1 MFDFETA
8 WNKAPRDLTQEEYE
22 DLYCEDESCD
32 PEPPEEDEDFYAP
45 YLLKK
50 ESRGTTMKKRYR
62 EEEMMDPNAQQP
74 DASGYDFQQLAE
86 PNPTAPDMSGAPVP
100 PPAQVDPNMGVAP
113 QAPIATT
120 APANPLVPPA
130 PGMIPTGW
138 TYPQQTPMAAAMQ
151 TGDANMAMEGVTP
164 PAESPD
170 LSPEEDQL
178 VQEFR
183 QWKKKAIREE
193 LGDDLPPEVPQ
204 TVALQEPNFE
214 DEDEFEGDE
223 TEDDI
228 NVDESFIDELRGIA
242 IDINELFVDVGGDVD
257 EVVAGTNVEDEDSD
271 SEDEDS
277 EDFTGDDEPS
287 EGDVGGDEDPD
298 LTPEEAELYESF
310 LRENKLADR
319 LDQDDPEEYE
329 RLAYG
334 KKGDKAEKKP
344 VKKDKK
350 DTRKKETFSR
360 DSVKVNIPGNPNPD
374 VSEEA
379 RNLVSSIIYPAA
391 SKPSMVEKKT
401 KVMSAR
407 IQERKLAIKKLREE
421 VEADL
426 RDADKTVNEVV
437 DEVVDGS
444 NHDYKSLNGNLDD
457 RVMGESAILKNKYSN
472 KFLENYTKKQ
482 ELNWQKLLDD
492 GLLG

>member
-8 WNKAPRDLTQEEYE
+8 WEKDLKDLTQEEYE

-32 PEPPEEDEDFYAP
+32 PEPPEEDEDYNAP

-50 ESRGTTMKKRYR
+50 ESKKGNTMKKRYR
-62 EEEMMDPNAQQP
+62 EEMMDPNAQQP

-113 QAPIATT
+113 QAPMATT
-120 APANPLVPPA
+120 APTNPLVPPA

-183 QWKKKAIREE
+183 QWKRKAIREE
-193 LGDDLPPEVPQ
+193 LGDEELPPEVPEN
-204 TVALQEPNFE
+204 VNLNEPGSDPLDIEDEDNTE
-214 DEDEFEGDE
+214 DEDEDV
-223 TEDDI
+223 D
-228 NVDESFIDELRGIA
+228 VDESFIDELRDIA
-242 IDINELFVDVGGDVD
+242 VDINELFVDAGGDIDDVVGGNDF
-257 EVVAGTNVEDEDSD
+257 EDSD
-271 SEDEDS
+271 
-277 EDFTGDDEPS
+277 
-287 EGDVGGDEDPD
+287 D
-298 LTPEEAELYESF
+298 LGPQAEAEPEEPFEDNVELNPEEQELYESF

-319 LDQDDPEEYE
+319 LDHDDPDEYE
-329 RLAYG
+329 KKAYG
-334 KKGDKAEKKP
+334 KKGKEKEE
-344 VKKDKK
+344 KDKK
-350 DTRKKETFSR
+350 DTKPSRKKESGLTR
-360 DSVKVNIPGNPNPD
+360 NGGVNVSIPGNPNPE
-374 VSEEA
+374 VSEDA

-391 SKPSMVEKKT
+391 SKPSIVEKKA
-401 KVMSAR
+401 KVLNAR
-407 IQERKLAIKKLREE
+407 MQERKAAIRKLREE

-426 RDADKTVNEVV
+426 RDADKTVNEVI

-444 NHDYKSLNGNLDD
+444 NHGYKSLNGNLDD
-457 RVMGESAILKNKYSN
+457 RVMGESAILKNRYSN